1 MSSERAPLDSG
12 TDIAIVGMAGRFPG
26 SRDTDELWRNL
37 RAGEECVTWFSEEEL
52 LAAGEDPELI
62 ADPAYVPAASVL
74 DDIELFD
81 AGFFGYPAHEAAL
94 MDPQQRLFLEQAWHA
109 LEDAGVDPDRAP
121 GLVGVFAGSQM
132 STYMIYNLIQ
142 HKELVAG
149 AGKLAIG
156 LTNDKDSLTSR
167 VSHTLGL
174 TGPSFNVQAYCA
186 TSLVAVSVACTSL
199 LTGECDVA
207 LAGGVAVEVP
217 HRVGYLYQP
226 GGTSSSDGRCRAFDA
241 TGEGTPHGT
250 GNGLGVVVLR
260 RLADAVADGDHVY
273 GVIRG
278 WAVNHD
284 GSDKAAFAAPG
295 VRGQAGV
302 VAEALAAAGL
312 DPADLDYLEA
322 HGTGTALG
330 DTIEI
335 AALQQVF
342 DAGHDA
348 RLAIGSVKPNLGHL
362 DRAAGVAGLI
372 KVALALTHGEIPPTI
387 NFAKPN
393 QQLARSGDRI
403 EVVTDLRP
411 WPRGERPR
419 RAGVSAFGLG
429 GANAHVVVE
438 EADLPSRPD
447 RPAPREHEVLVWSA
461 RTEESVTATGERLAA
476 ALRDGTYRVAA
487 DADLA
492 DVAFTL
498 QTGRKV
504 FAHRRAAVV
513 RSAGDA
519 AAALAAEDRVLART
533 EAYRGRPVAFLVTDG
548 GIGRGALA
556 GLYRT
561 EPVFRAALDEAG
573 ALCAGHLGADPVAD
587 LVTAGPGPG
596 LTGPHVFATGY
607 ALGTLLTGWGLR
619 PSAVAGQGIGE
630 LAASVLSGT
639 RTLADAVG
647 LLAAGAVPAA
657 APATPAGLA
666 GDGDRAVVEIGAPGS
681 LPVDVPLRV
690 ATLPAAADARACT
703 EVVADALARLWLS
716 GVDIDWPAY
725 HEGRQARK
733 VSLPRYAFQRTR
745 HWIDPPADAAGGRA
759 I

>member
-1 MSSERAPLDSG
+1 MSSERAPLDSN

-26 SRDTDELWRNL
+26 SRDVAQLWRNL
-37 RAGEECVTWFSEEEL
+37 RDGKESVTWFSEEEL

-62 ADPAYVPAASVL
+62 ANPAYVPAASVL
-74 DDIELFD
+74 DDIDLFD
-81 AGFFGYPAHEAAL
+81 AGFFGYPEPEAAI
-94 MDPQQRLFLEQAWHA
+94 MDPQQRLFLEQSWHA

-142 HKELVAG
+142 HKALVAG
-149 AGKLAIG
+149 AGKLALG

-174 TGPSFNVQAYCA
+174 TGPCFNVQAYCA

-217 HRVGYLYQP
+217 HRVGYLYEK
-226 GGTSSSDGRCRAFDA
+226 GGTSSPDGRCRAFDA
-241 TGEGTPHGT
+241 AGEGTPHGT
-250 GNGLGVVVLR
+250 GNGVGVVVLR
-260 RLADAVADGDHVY
+260 RLADAVADGDRVY

-284 GSDKAAFAAPG
+284 GSAKAAFAAPG
-295 VRGQAGV
+295 VRGQANV
-302 VAEALAAAGL
+302 VAEALAAAGMA
-312 DPADLDYLEA
+312 PSEVDYLEA

-342 DAGHDA
+342 DSAKDA
-348 RLAIGSVKPNLGHL
+348 KLAIGSVKPNLGHL

-372 KVALALTHGEIPPTI
+372 KTALALSNGEIPPTI
-387 NFAKPN
+387 NFEQPN

-438 EADLPSRPD
+438 EAPVPD
-447 RPAPREHEVLVWSA
+447 RAGRLAPREHQVLVWSA
-461 RTEESVTATGERLAA
+461 RTEESVTATGELLAEA
-476 ALRDGTYRVAA
+476 IA

-498 QTGRKV
+498 QVGRKV
-504 FAHRRAAVV
+504 FAHRRAVV
-513 RSAGDA
+513 ATVASLASDVRADRIRARVDA
-519 AAALAAEDRVLART
+519 
-533 EAYRGRPVAFLVTDG
+533 YQGRPVAFLAT
-548 GIGRGALA
+548 GAGADTA
-556 GLYRT
+556 GLYRS
-561 EPVFRAALDEAG
+561 EPVFRAAVDECAAAG
-573 ALCAGHLGADPVAD
+573 LEADF
-587 LVTAGPGPG
+587 T
-596 LTGPHVFATGY
+596 TGY
-607 ALGTLLTGWGLR
+607 ALGR
-619 PSAVAGQGIGE
+619 V
-630 LAASVLSGT
+630 
-639 RTLADAVG
+639 
-647 LLAAGAVPAA
+647 LLAWGVRP
-657 APATPAGLA
+657 TTIA
-666 GDGDRAVVEIGAPGS
+666 GDGLIAAALSESISLTDAARMPASATVPLPADSDRVVVSLGAGE
-681 LPVDVPLRV
+681 PVDVPLWVPTV
-690 ATLPAAADARACT
+690 AAGRQDT
-703 EVVADALARLWLS
+703 EVLADALAQLWLS
-716 GVDIDWPAY
+716 GVDIDWHAY
-725 HEGRQARK
+725 HDGRQPHK
-733 VSLPRYAFQRTR
+733 TTVPKYSFQRTR
-745 HWIDPPADAAGGRA
+745 YWIDPPSDATGGRA